1 MMNYFKILLLFSVFA
16 FSQTSSEK
24 ISEEISQQD
33 ENSFKELIKAMKL
46 EILAEVKDN
55 FHTIIREQE
64 EKIISLKE
72 DIDEMNKALSSDIKV
87 AVKSNMYYLLCIQN
101 IIFFTEQGLKEP
113 PMTYF
118 CAYKEK
124 WVASDRVV
132 SYDRLSFE
140 YAH

>member
-1 MMNYFKILLLFSVFA
+1 MMNYFKILLLFSAFA

-24 ISEEISQQD
+24 ISEEKISQQD

-72 DIDEMNKALSSDIKV
+72 DIDEMNKALSSDIK
-87 AVKSNMYYLLCIQN
+87 
-101 IIFFTEQGLKEP
+101 GLKEP

-124 WVASDRVV
+124 WVSSDRVV

-140 YAH
+140 YA

>member
-1 MMNYFKILLLFSVFA
+1 MMNYFKILLLFSAFA

-33 ENSFKELIKAMKL
+33 ENSFQELIKSMKL

-87 AVKSNMYYLLCIQN
+87 AVILFIMYSKHN
-101 IIFFTEQGLKEP
+101 IF
-113 PMTYF
+113 
-118 CAYKEK
+118 
-124 WVASDRVV
+124 
-132 SYDRLSFE
+132 
-140 YAH
+140 H